1 MKSRAV
7 DLPGLLEECRVN
19 AFLVTKIQN
28 VRYLSG
34 FSGSTALLLI
44 TGSSR
49 YLVTDSRYATQA
61 AREVKGFRVQVLK
74 QGERIMDPV
83 ERLVRKGRIKKLGFE
98 PADLNVANYLD
109 LKKRLSPCRL
119 VPMKKGIE
127 FFRMVK
133 TSDEL
138 EKMTQAVG
146 HAEKAF
152 LAAKK
157 RMAVGVSERDVAL
170 GMEHGMRKNGALHI
184 AFDTIV
190 GSGERGAMPHGIA
203 SDKRL
208 KRGELIVVDFGAE
221 SEGYFSDMTRTL
233 YLGRRLTGTKRKIHD
248 IVREAQAA
256 AIDAVRPGVTFA
268 DIDDKARGLIKK
280 EGFGEYFG
288 HGTGHGIG
296 LEVHEA
302 PYVSVGNLQVLE
314 EGMVFTVEPGIYLPG
329 LGGVRIEDMVLVTG
343 DGCRSLTSLPK
354 GWEI

>member
-1 MKSRAV
+1 YGTQASQEV
-7 DLPGLLEECRVN
+7 
-19 AFLVTKIQN
+19 
-28 VRYLSG
+28 SG
-34 FSGSTALLLI
+34 FRL
-44 TGSSR
+44 
-49 YLVTDSRYATQA
+49 
-61 AREVKGFRVQVLK
+61 QVLK
-74 QGERIMDPV
+74 QGERMMDRV
-83 ERLVRKGRIKKLGFE
+83 ERLVKKGRIKRLGFE
-98 PADLNVANYLD
+98 PADLKVQSYLD
-109 LKKRLSPCRL
+109 LKKRLSPCRM
-119 VPMKKGIE
+119 VPMKKGVE

-133 TSDEL
+133 TPDEL
-138 EKMTQAVG
+138 EKIVQAIR

-157 RMAVGVSERDVAL
+157 AMVEGVLERDVAL
-170 GMEHGMRKNGALHI
+170 KMEYGMRKNGALHI

-233 YLGRRLTGTKRKIHD
+233 YLGKRLTGKKRKIHD
-248 IVREAQAA
+248 IVREAQAT
-256 AIDAVRPGVTFA
+256 AIEAVRPGVTFA
-268 DIDDKARGLIKK
+268 EIDGKARDLIKK
-280 EGFGEYFG
+280 AGFGKYFG

-302 PYVSVGNLQVLE
+302 PYVSVGNRQILE